1 MQPQAKAAAAAKAR
15 AVAKQEAEA
24 KAERR
29 KQEPVPEE
37 VKPQRP
43 KEVKQRPKEVKP
55 QQPKEVKIAEQ
66 PQPTPRSKPKP
77 EPKLKQRD
85 RTTTAQAAD
94 PSVLWTLLETLD
106 LSHHSEALKAA
117 GFGDLESL
125 GMAVPLDLTDVGLT
139 EAEASKLLDA
149 PARRSRSFTMQL
161 MQSRQAEEREQRAA
175 ARPPGIPRGR
185 HHRLPSGPVAEE

>member
-1 MQPQAKAAAAAKAR
+1 MQPQAIAAAAAKAR

-37 VKPQRP
+37 VKP
-43 KEVKQRPKEVKP
+43 
-55 QQPKEVKIAEQ
+55 
-66 PQPTPRSKPKP
+66 
-77 EPKLKQRD
+77 QRD

-149 PARRSRSFTMQL
+149 PARRSRSFTSQL
-161 MQSRQAEEREQRAA
+161 MQSREAEEPETETEGEEVEQPEGQAVA
-175 ARPPGIPRGR
+175 TPRGSA
-185 HHRLPSGPVAEE
+185 H

>member
-24 KAERR
+24 KAKRR
-29 KQEPVPEE
+29 EQEPA
-37 VKPQRP
+37 
-43 KEVKQRPKEVKP
+43 PKEVKP
-55 QQPKEVKIAEQ
+55 QRFKQVKISEQ
-66 PQPTPRSKPKP
+66 PQPTPRPKPKP
-77 EPKLKQRD
+77 EPTLQRRD

-149 PARRSRSFTMQL
+149 PARRSRSFTSQL
-161 MQSRQAEEREQRAA
+161 MQGREAEEREEVEQPEGQAVA
-175 ARPPGIPRGR
+175 TPRGSA
-185 HHRLPSGPVAEE
+185 LVN

>member
-1 MQPQAKAAAAAKAR
+1 VQPQAIAAAAAKAR

-37 VKPQRP
+37 A
-43 KEVKQRPKEVKP
+43 KP

-66 PQPTPRSKPKP
+66 PQPTRSKPKP

-149 PARRSRSFTMQL
+149 PARRSRSFTSQL
-161 MQSRQAEEREQRAA
+161 MQSREAEAAEPETEREEVEQPEGQAVA
-175 ARPPGIPRGR
+175 TPRGSA
-185 HHRLPSGPVAEE
+185 LVN

>member
-1 MQPQAKAAAAAKAR
+1 MKPER
-15 AVAKQEAEA
+15 FKQ
-24 KAERR
+24 
-29 KQEPVPEE
+29 
-37 VKPQRP
+37 
-43 KEVKQRPKEVKP
+43 
-55 QQPKEVKIAEQ
+55 VKIAEQ
-66 PQPTPRSKPKP
+66 PQPTPRPKPKP
-77 EPKLKQRD
+77 EPTLQRRD

-149 PARRSRSFTMQL
+149 PARRSRSFTSQL
-161 MQSRQAEEREQRAA
+161 MQGREAEEPEPETGREEVEQPEGQAVA
-175 ARPPGIPRGR
+175 TPRGSA
-185 HHRLPSGPVAEE
+185 LVN